1 MALPKTSA
9 IGHANWAFAAERY
22 TAAQASYGNDAL
34 GMPLVASAII
44 IGVVGA
50 TPAIALTLTDG
61 SSVTIDGIFAG
72 QTIPIRH
79 TGVSAVSNVSSYVVL
94 FA

>member
-9 IGHANWAFAAERY
+9 VGHANWAYAAERY

-34 GMPLVASAII
+34 GMPLVASGIM

-61 SSVTIDGIFAG
+61 SSLTIDGLVAG
-72 QTIPIRH
+72 QQIPIRH
-79 TGVSAVSNVSSYVVL
+79 TGVSAVTNVTSYIVM